1 MAPPGH
7 TDRMS
12 AKFPQHTVV
21 RVSSIRAG
29 RFDGQ
34 PIYDVRHPQVGDIG
48 TVLEIYERPELGY
61 EVECS
66 DPKTGASIWLAGM
79 YPDELEAHSPDVG

>member
-1 MAPPGH
+1 MPP
-7 TDRMS
+7 TL
-12 AKFPQHTVV
+12 AQFQVV
-21 RVSSIRAG
+21 RVISIRAN

-48 TVLEIYERPELGY
+48 VVLEIYKQPELGY

-66 DPKTGASIWLAGM
+66 DPITGASIWLNAM
-79 YPDELEAHSPDVG
+79 YPDELEAHSSGADKKL